1 METKQRI
8 TIARGDGIGPEI
20 MDATMEI
27 LMAAGARIEADYI
40 EVGEKVY
47 LAGNSSGISPE
58 SMEILRRNK
67 IFLKAPITTPQGGGY
82 KSLNVN
88 VRKTFG
94 LYSNVR
100 PAVSYH
106 PFVPSA
112 HPKMNLVIVRENEE
126 DLYAGIEHQQTPE
139 VFQCLKILTRP
150 GTEKIIRYAFEFTR
164 SQGRKKLTCMTKD
177 NIMKLT
183 DGMFHKVF
191 DEVGKEYPDIEQEH
205 WIIDIGMAK
214 IADSPA
220 DFDVI
225 VMPNL
230 YGDIASDVAAQVA
243 GSVGLAGSA
252 NIGDEYA
259 MFEAIHGSAP
269 RRAGQNLANP
279 SGLLHGAILMLLHIG
294 QNDVA
299 EKIHNAWLK
308 TIEDRVVTY
317 DLARKIKETGE
328 TNYTEVG
335 TREFAQAVIERL
347 GQKPSTLKV
356 ADYGN
361 PVSVQAKKPTFK
373 NVRDQKTELVGSDVF
388 IHDGVIDAQS
398 LGHKLEAIAGEH
410 LKLIMISNRGQL
422 VYPGYHPET
431 FCTDHWR
438 CRFERRNNDGPA
450 THAQIRELLSRVE
463 AEGLKWIK
471 LENLY
476 YIDGQRAYS
485 LSGGQ

>member
-58 SMEILRRNK
+58 SMETLRRNK